1 MKLLLSPHQKLLLS
15 LIIALLTVSAVAAQS
30 IGPTNAPTSVTLA
43 WNASPATG
51 YGPIGYNMY
60 YGPSSATYTNKIVS
74 NTNLTL
80 TVSNLVR
87 GATVYF
93 AVTATTTNGLES
105 VFSNEISYQAPP
117 PPLPPT
123 VLRIIS
129 Q

>member
-1 MKLLLSPHQKLLLS
+1 MKLLLS
-15 LIIALLTVSAVAAQS
+15 LIVALLTISAAADQS
-30 IGPTNAPTSVTLA
+30 IVPTNAPASITLA
-43 WNASPATG
+43 WNASPSTG
-51 YGPIGYNMY
+51 LGPISYNMY
-60 YGPSSATYTNKIVS
+60 YGPSSATYTNKLVS

-87 GATVYF
+87 GSTVYF

-105 VFSNEISYQAPP
+105 VFSNEISYQLSP